1 MSVVMLSAPR
11 VSRPRAWAARAW
23 AARAWA
29 PLTLCALVAATL
41 VTGCG
46 GVTAPDLFIVY
57 RSGSSAQARLTL
69 LVDEEGGVTC
79 NGRAITQKL
88 SDPQIVKAREIQ
100 EDMVKPS
107 SSHLS
112 LPPRA
117 GSVLHYYVRDES
129 GYVRFSDNSAGQPAV
144 FQKLQLFVLQTSQ
157 EICHLAE

>member
-1 MSVVMLSAPR
+1 VRASRAKATLAPG
-11 VSRPRAWAARAW
+11 ALAAAI
-23 AARAWA
+23 
-29 PLTLCALVAATL
+29 LVA
-41 VTGCG
+41 GCG

-57 RSGSSAQARLTL
+57 RSGSAPQARLTL
-69 LVDEEGGVTC
+69 LVNEEGGVTC
-79 NGRAITQKL
+79 NGRAASQKL

-100 EDMVKPS
+100 EDLAKPS

-117 GSVLHYYVRDES
+117 GSVLHYYLRDEG
-129 GYVRFSDNSAGQPAV
+129 GYVRFSDNSADQPAV